1 MAECQ
6 IAEFFLN
13 GLSPHVTFDDLQKK
27 KMPSTPSKT
36 NCQANYFQ
44 SKVVPTEFNY
54 RSEKKASIRQKK
66 NKAVCKICKVP
77 PIFTYICTFGFGFG
91 IRPKARCFSGQ
102 IFGFGLK

>member
-13 GLSPHVTFDDLQKK
+13 GPHVTFDDLQKK

-36 NCQANYFQ
+36 NCQANYFG

-54 RSEKKASIRQKK
+54 NLVKKAPIWQKK
-66 NKAVCKICKVP
+66 IRLFARYAKSALFLH
-77 PIFTYICTFGFGFG
+77 IFVHSASVFRL
-91 IRPKARCFSGQ
+91 RPDVFPARYSV
-102 IFGFGLK
+102 LT

>member
-36 NCQANYFQ
+36 NCQANYLNQ
-44 SKVVPTEFNY
+44 KLYLLNSITNQ
-54 RSEKKASIRQKK
+54 RKKLPYGRKKIRLFARYAKS
-66 NKAVCKICKVP
+66 
-77 PIFTYICTFGFGFG
+77 PIFLH
-91 IRPKARCFSGQ
+91 
-102 IFGFGLK
+102 IFVHSASVSVFGLRPDVFPARYSVSA